1 MLTMPCHRSENGSPA
16 TTIEDLQKRCQIL
29 LNDLEQFQ
37 THLKSTRRET
47 SVELR
52 TFDGNIKADLKA
64 LQKLDLNHERIAHL
78 LRSTNVPF
86 FEAVWEAARRSKGVI
101 AFVKRFYWEDK
112 GRVSRSATRPEAE
125 GSRSD
130 IKTPT
135 SKYKD
140 SALVDIVADNGAT
153 WIKVSTVTQNRL
165 IWQLARQGWNPDD
178 DESESDDDDQDVTL
192 DNEEVSILRMAQ
204 ELNKASLETRVHF
217 KHPRIHLILPK
228 LSLPLL
234 PPVQYLIKRIN
245 RLYPSITVSLG
256 DSSFLATPAP
266 TLNTALG
273 QGLVVDS
280 IASLTPTLNIDCT
293 ILLALVSDL
302 SHARD
307 CITRED
313 WFHRATLRQIEMEK
327 EEALLPQT
335 LYPALEG
342 RNLLCTAEAAKRMNE
357 IVATIAT
364 ESEKKRTKLLLGTDF
379 PDNNAEGVTANSDEN
394 LLAKWAELSDYLLP
408 KDFRLPIRIIS
419 ADSSSSY
426 PSATDTG
433 VAAAVSG
440 SLSAL
445 NKSVFLY
452 GWRSGVCT
460 MTSNRTVVKEVDIV
474 ISTELDTIARN
485 KAAGKNEQ
493 FENEFVG
500 PQIWLCGTSRSLIGK
515 EKGRH

>member
-1 MLTMPCHRSENGSPA
+1 MPCARSENGSAA
-16 TTIEDLQKRCQIL
+16 TTIEDLQQRCQIL
-29 LNDLEQFQ
+29 LNDLEQLQ
-37 THLKSTRRET
+37 THLKSIRREN

-64 LQKLDLNHERIAHL
+64 LQKLDLNHERIVHL

-86 FEAVWEAARRSKGVI
+86 FEAVWEAARRSQGVI
-101 AFVKRFYWEDK
+101 AFIKRFYWEDK
-112 GRVSRSATRPEAE
+112 GNPSRSIARPEAE

-135 SKYKD
+135 SKYKN
-140 SALVDIVADNGAT
+140 SALVDVVADNGAT

-178 DESESDDDDQDVTL
+178 DESESDEMEHDITL

-217 KHPRIHLILPK
+217 KHPRIHLVLPK
-228 LSLPLL
+228 LALPLL
-234 PPVQYLIKRIN
+234 PPINFLIKRIN
-245 RLYPSITVSLG
+245 RLYPSITVSLS

-266 TLNTALG
+266 SLDTALE

-280 IASLTPTLNIDCT
+280 ITSLTPTLNIDCT

-307 CITRED
+307 CINREE

-342 RNLLCTAEAAKRMNE
+342 RNLVCTAEAAQRMGE

-364 ESEKKRTKLLLGTDF
+364 ESEKKRTKLLLGTDYLEN
-379 PDNNAEGVTANSDEN
+379 DAEVRTWTSDEDI
-394 LLAKWAELSDYLLP
+394 LADWAKLSDYLLP
-408 KDFRLPIRIIS
+408 KDFRLPIRIVS
-419 ADSSSSY
+419 AESSSSY
-426 PSATDTG
+426 PNATDTG
-433 VAAAVSG
+433 VAAAVAAG
-440 SLSAL
+440 LSPL

-452 GWRSGVCT
+452 GWRSGIST
-460 MTSNRTVVKEVDIV
+460 MTSNRTVVKEMDTA
-474 ISTELDTIARN
+474 ISNELDTIAKE
-485 KAAGKNEQ
+485 KAIRKDAEV
-493 FENEFVG
+493 EDEFVG
-500 PQIWLCGTSRSLIGK
+500 PKIWLCGMSRSLIGK